1 MSPKD
6 AAELH
11 WNVTYNPGR
20 VYEVTSADGK
30 TIKFFR
36 QGNKL
41 YPVYEPDDAF
51 KYESHPLISADI
63 QKLING
69 PRVSQPASSPAQS
82 MAAFWPGLMFGMGGM
97 PMGGMPMQGGMPPWM
112 MSGMFGMPPWMMPGM
127 FGMPPWMMPGMF
139 GMPGFGMV

>member
-41 YPVYEPDDAF
+41 YPVYDPDDAF
-51 KYESHPLISADI
+51 KYEAHPLISADI